1 MQNIYEQNNMTN
13 ISFVND
19 DLEQKE
25 LVSFSWCEIDRDTLT
40 MQAELGK
47 GEFGVVK
54 KAIWL
59 NEGTQTPVPV
69 AVKTIKGS

>member
-1 MQNIYEQNNMTN
+1 MTN

-25 LVSFSWCEIDRDTLT
+25 LVNFSWCEIDRDTLT
-40 MQAELGK
+40 MQADLGK

-59 NEGTQTPVPV
+59 NKGTQTPVPV